1 MDGGDFAL
9 AILCFFATIGMSYML
24 MSVIVRQYRFN
35 VVLTTHLCY
44 YIIIPTINKE
54 WLYND

>member
-24 MSVIVRQYRFN
+24 MSVITQ
-35 VVLTTHLCY
+35 
-44 YIIIPTINKE
+44 
-54 WLYND
+54 

>member
-24 MSVIVRQYRFN
+24 MSVIVRN
-35 VVLTTHLCY
+35 TGLM
-44 YIIIPTINKE
+44 
-54 WLYND
+54 LY

>member
-24 MSVIVRQYRFN
+24 QKVF
-35 VVLTTHLCY
+35 VL
-44 YIIIPTINKE
+44 
-54 WLYND
+54 LYMFLDI